1 MQSIES
7 ALLSNFDSWRR
18 RLSIPAVKVLRHSLD
33 DIDMGRI
40 SSIALCL
47 LSLNVVSG
55 NFLSNAW
62 NKAVKQTLHEQE
74 VEDINA
80 VHKIDNHLVRRLI
93 VMPLTDA
100 FNPNQV
106 NGMHGK
112 VQYGDKCSLPGTIG
126 RLIFEKPYEVPW
138 LFEIIPVTSLEE
150 RTKLSPLIVGTSELN
165 EKKSQESKLL
175 SKAYISPLDFRSPE
189 NYIFLPRW
197 LMVTLGVKA
206 NDLVDVSF
214 VRIKLAS
221 LVVLKPLT
229 LDWDVMIQKGN
240 RDPQTVLEHEVNKYS
255 SLTAGSTIYIEVD
268 GAELPLLVEETYA
281 EGGVSV
287 RGVRVQDSDI
297 KVDIDRSYLDEL
309 IRIQEEIEAEILLAA
324 EEDKLLQKR
333 KLSSSP

>member
-1 MQSIES
+1 MRSI
-7 ALLSNFDSWRR
+7 LKTF
-18 RLSIPAVKVLRHSLD
+18 
-33 DIDMGRI
+33 
-40 SSIALCL
+40 LCVTYVI
-47 LSLNVVSG
+47 VVAG

-62 NKAVKQTLHEQE
+62 NRAVKQTLYEQE
-74 VEDINA
+74 VEDVNA

-100 FNPNQV
+100 FNPNPV

-138 LFEIIPVTSLEE
+138 LFEIIPVTPRSE
-150 RTKLSPLIVGTSELN
+150 RISSRDSAIGTSSIDEKVSTGTKLLD
-165 EKKSQESKLL
+165 
-175 SKAYISPLDFRSPE
+175 KAYISPLDFRSPE

-197 LMVTLGVKA
+197 LMITLGVKA

-221 LVVLKPLT
+221 LVILEPLS
-229 LDWDVMIQKGN
+229 LDWDTVIQKGN

-255 SLTAGSTIYIEVD
+255 SLTAGSTIYIDVD
-268 GAELPLLVEETYA
+268 GLELPILVKETFA

-287 RGVRVQDSDI
+287 KGVRVQDSDI
-297 KVDIDRSYLDEL
+297 KVDIDRGHLDKLIKIKKAEADLLAEL
-309 IRIQEEIEAEILLAA
+309 EAEAK
-324 EEDKLLQKR
+324 EMGKR
-333 KLSSSP
+333 KLSSSPPV

>member
-1 MQSIES
+1 MRSI
-7 ALLSNFDSWRR
+7 LKTF
-18 RLSIPAVKVLRHSLD
+18 
-33 DIDMGRI
+33 
-40 SSIALCL
+40 LCVTYVI
-47 LSLNVVSG
+47 VVAG

-62 NKAVKQTLHEQE
+62 NRAVKQTLYEQE
-74 VEDINA
+74 VEDVNA

-100 FNPNQV
+100 FNPNPV

-138 LFEIIPVTSLEE
+138 LFEIIPVTPKSE
-150 RTKLSPLIVGTSELN
+150 RVSSPDSAIGTSSVD
-165 EKKSQESKLL
+165 EKVATGAILL
-175 SKAYISPLDFRSPE
+175 DKAYISPLDFRSPE

-197 LMVTLGVKA
+197 LMITLGVKA

-221 LVVLKPLT
+221 LVILEPLS
-229 LDWDVMIQKGN
+229 LDWDTVIQKGN

-255 SLTAGSTIYIEVD
+255 SLTAGSTIYIDVD
-268 GAELPLLVEETYA
+268 GLELPIRVKETFA

-287 RGVRVQDSDI
+287 KGVRVQDSDI
-297 KVDIDRSYLDEL
+297 KVDIDRGHLDKL
-309 IRIQEEIEAEILLAA
+309 IKIQKA
-324 EEDKLLQKR
+324 EEDLLAKLEAEAKEMGKR
-333 KLSSSP
+333 KLSSTTSPV

>member
-1 MQSIES
+1 MD
-7 ALLSNFDSWRR
+7 LFLF
-18 RLSIPAVKVLRHSLD
+18 
-33 DIDMGRI
+33 
-40 SSIALCL
+40 ALCL
-47 LSLNVVSG
+47 ACIVAARA
-55 NFLSNAW
+55 NFLSRAW
-62 NKAVKQTLHEQE
+62 NRAIKQTLYEQE

-138 LFEIIPVTSLEE
+138 LFEIIPVNMSESKILSKDAVSTSNLMEKPSAG
-150 RTKLSPLIVGTSELN
+150 TKLL
-165 EKKSQESKLL
+165 K
-175 SKAYISPLDFRSPE
+175 KAYLSPLDFRSPE

-197 LMVTLGVKA
+197 LMVTLGLRA

-221 LVVLKPLT
+221 LVVLQPLT
-229 LDWDVMIQKGN
+229 LEWDAMIEKGN

-268 GAELPLLVEETYA
+268 GLELPLLVKETFA

-287 RGVRVQDSDI
+287 KGVRVQDSDI
-297 KVDIDRSYLDEL
+297 KVDIDRGHLDEL
-309 IRIQEEIEAEILLAA
+309 IRLQELEAELVAKA
-324 EEDKLLQKR
+324 EAEDKLLNKR
-333 KLSSSP
+333 KLSSIS